1 MLLAVAFGWF
11 LSISARMIYPA
22 LLPYLRGAYG
32 FTLTMAGALLTAL
45 WIAYGLGQL
54 PGGILADRFGERRL
68 LIVSSIVSAG
78 TLALVVL
85 SESVVILFG
94 VTVLFGL
101 GTALYG
107 VSRFT
112 ILSEIYP
119 DRIGT
124 ATGVTMAAGD
134 IGNSIMPPI
143 AGAIAAAVA
152 WQYGFGFAIPL
163 FVLAAVWLWWT
174 LPSTESSPSAVGT
187 KPLSDIITTLRQP
200 VAIDGFGLLI
210 LWGIIFQAVIGFY
223 PTYLIEMKAFSTQLA
238 AILFG
243 GFFALGA
250 VIKPLCGRA
259 YDRSGVRR
267 PTILL
272 MSITA
277 VGLAIFPMLTAFWPI
292 VIATV
297 FVSTVLGYETIVV
310 SNLTRELPDR
320 TQGTGLGALRT
331 GYITLGAL
339 SPIAFGALADRGYFD
354 AAFSGLAVLSVI
366 TVIAIVV
373 WIDY

>member
-1 MLLAVAFGWF
+1 MLLAVAVGWF

-22 LLPYLRGAYG
+22 LLPYIRNAYG
-32 FTLTMAGALLTAL
+32 FTLTTAGVLLTVL

-54 PGGILADRFGERRL
+54 PGGILADRFGERTL
-68 LIVSSIVSAG
+68 LIVSSFVSAG

-85 SESVVILFG
+85 SDSVAILFG
-94 VTVLFGL
+94 ATVLFGL

-112 ILSEIYP
+112 VLNQIYP

-163 FVLAAVWLWWT
+163 FVLAAVWLWST
-174 LPSTESSPSAVGT
+174 LPSTVSSSSSDGT
-187 KPLSDIITTLRQP
+187 KSLSNIVETLGQP
-200 VAIDGFGLLI
+200 VAIEGFFLLI
-210 LWGIIFQAVIGFY
+210 LWGIIIQAVLGFY
-223 PTYLIEMKAFSTQLA
+223 PTYLIEMKGFPTQIA
-238 AILFG
+238 AVLFG
-243 GFFALGA
+243 VFFALGA
-250 VIKPLCGRA
+250 VIKPLSGRA
-259 YDRSGVRR
+259 YDRVGVKR
-267 PTILL
+267 PTAVAMGIA
-272 MSITA
+272 A
-277 VGLAIFPMLTAFWPI
+277 VGLASFPMIDGFWPI
-292 VIATV
+292 VFATV
-297 FVSTVLGYETIVV
+297 LVSTLLGYETIVI
-310 SNLTRELPDR
+310 SNLTYELPDK

-339 SPIAFGALADRGYFD
+339 SPVIFGAIAERGYFD
-354 AAFSGLAVLSVI
+354 EAFFGLAAISGI
-366 TVIAIVV
+366 TVAVLVV
-373 WIDY
+373 FIDY

>member
-1 MLLAVAFGWF
+1 MLLAVAVGWF

-22 LLPYLRGAYG
+22 LLPYIRNAYE
-32 FTLTMAGALLTAL
+32 FTLTTAGVLLTVL

-54 PGGILADRFGERRL
+54 PGGILADRFGERTL
-68 LIVSSIVSAG
+68 LIVSSFVSAG

-85 SESVVILFG
+85 SDSVAILFG
-94 VTVLFGL
+94 ATVLFGL

-112 ILSEIYP
+112 VLNQIYP

-163 FVLAAVWLWWT
+163 FVLAAVWLWST
-174 LPSTESSPSAVGT
+174 LPSTVSSSSSDGT
-187 KPLSDIITTLRQP
+187 KSLSNIVETLGQP
-200 VAIDGFGLLI
+200 VAIEGFFLLI
-210 LWGIIFQAVIGFY
+210 LWGIIIQAVLGFY
-223 PTYLIEMKAFSTQLA
+223 PTYLIEMKGFPTQIA
-238 AILFG
+238 AVLFG
-243 GFFALGA
+243 VFFALGA
-250 VIKPLCGRA
+250 VIKPLSGRA
-259 YDRSGVRR
+259 YDRVGVKR
-267 PTILL
+267 PTAVAMGIA
-272 MSITA
+272 A
-277 VGLAIFPMLTAFWPI
+277 VGLASFPMIDGFWPI
-292 VIATV
+292 VFATV
-297 FVSTVLGYETIVV
+297 LVSTLLGYETIVI
-310 SNLTRELPDR
+310 SNLTYELPDK

-339 SPIAFGALADRGYFD
+339 SPVIFGAIAERGYFD
-354 AAFSGLAVLSVI
+354 EAFFGLAAISGI
-366 TVIAIVV
+366 TVAVLVV
-373 WIDY
+373 FIDY